1 MMPRGENQ
9 SWPADLRAFGVM
21 ALLWSLYLAWQAMAG
36 DSFGDYVSPV
46 RAVVGGNVF
55 YGPQAQLVLLIE
67 AGVFWV
73 IAVGMITGRRWSL
86 VLSLFYMAEMVISY
100 FVFVLAYMHSR
111 AELSHIRIAVYQ
123 GPSIVLITLYLWI
136 RSRDL
141 IFEPARHGE

>member
-46 RAVVGGNVF
+46 RAIIGGNVF
-55 YGPQAQLVLLIE
+55 YGPPAQLVLLIE
-67 AGVFWV
+67 AGIFWV
-73 IAVGMITGRRWSL
+73 IAVGMITARRWSL
-86 VLSLFYMAEMVISY
+86 VLSLFYMSEMVISC
-100 FVFVLAYMHSR
+100 FVFILAYMNSR
-111 AELSHIRIAVYQ
+111 AELPHVRLAIYQ
-123 GPSIVLITLYLWI
+123 GPPIVLITLYLWI

-141 IFEPARHGE
+141 IFEPVKSS